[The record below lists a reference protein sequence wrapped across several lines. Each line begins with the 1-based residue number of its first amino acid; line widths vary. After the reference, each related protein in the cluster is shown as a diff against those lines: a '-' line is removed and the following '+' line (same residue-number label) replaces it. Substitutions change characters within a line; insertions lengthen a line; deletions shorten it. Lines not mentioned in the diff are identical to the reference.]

1 MRRSIQ
7 RWRLPPPPLAFLRR
21 RWQRRRQPRA
31 DPAAAGGSNGGGSL
45 LRRLSSPSGGGGGG
59 CDGRGLIAWRRLRA
73 AVATAEVGSAPP
85 LQRREER
92 WPPRGALPPR
102 GVGLDIPG
110 TDLQSD

>member
-21 RWQRRRQPRA
+21 RWQRRRQPWA

-59 CDGRGLIAWRRLRA
+59 RGLIAWRRLRA
-73 AVATAEVGSAPP
+73 AVVTAEVGSGG
-85 LQRREER
+85 RRVDGGRWGREEVAAATV
-92 WPPRGALPPR
+92 P
-102 GVGLDIPG
+102 
-110 TDLQSD
+110 SS